1 MFVLWMPWFVKV
13 LLSCELGGG
22 LLLAAFLAAPNQ
34 ISGTSFSK

>member
-22 LLLAAFLAAPNQ
+22 LLLAALAAPNQ